1 MLLKRDILKG
11 VENLKLQG
19 EVFPFETNKQ
29 TNRRKGNNFNRVTRD
44 NGLFHLIG

>member
-29 TNRRKGNNFNRVTRD
+29 TNRRKGFYSAFRKR
-44 NGLFHLIG
+44 H